1 VKTVWLRVFD
11 AQGNFEDASDTIGW
25 DKTAP
30 TITDLGP
37 TTSPNGAGWY
47 NTDVTNKFQASDSL
61 SGLNA
66 ACVTAFPANMA
77 GDNIQSKTT
86 SSEGTAVKV
95 TSDSCTDVAGNTAAG
110 IDSANF
116 QIDKTKPTVSVTGIT
131 AATYTTT
138 DTLPTPG
145 CNVTDGLSG
154 AVNASPAA
162 QKTSDTRNSNG
173 VGTVTYTC
181 TGADNAG
188 NSDSVS
194 KSFTVIH
201 GGVSG
206 ILQPINPDNT
216 SIFSRG
222 RTVPVKFQLGG
233 DGAGSSFP
241 NGFNTSGWTLQR
253 VQADCST
260 GFDLADAVVESVP
273 SNTPFTAFRYDSIAD
288 QYIYNADFRDKA
300 VGTCWKVRAT
310 LDDNTTVLTSAV
322 FKLQK

>member
-1 VKTVWLRVFD
+1 
-11 AQGNFEDASDTIGW
+11 
-25 DKTAP
+25 
-30 TITDLGP
+30 
-37 TTSPNGAGWY
+37 
-47 NTDVTNKFQASDSL
+47 
-61 SGLNA
+61 
-66 ACVTAFPANMA
+66 
-77 GDNIQSKTT
+77 
-86 SSEGTAVKV
+86 
-95 TSDSCTDVAGNTAAG
+95 
-110 IDSANF
+110 
-116 QIDKTKPTVSVTGIT
+116 
-131 AATYTTT
+131 
-138 DTLPTPG
+138 
-145 CNVTDGLSG
+145 VTDGLSG

-188 NSDSVS
+188 DSDSVS

-201 GGVSG
+201 GGVIG

-260 GFDLADAVVESVP
+260 GFDLADAVVESVQ
-273 SNTPFTAFRYDSIAD
+273 STTPFTAFRYNSIAD
-288 QYIYNADFRDKA
+288 QYIYHADFRDKA

-310 LDDNTTVLTSAV
+310 LDDNTTVLTSAA